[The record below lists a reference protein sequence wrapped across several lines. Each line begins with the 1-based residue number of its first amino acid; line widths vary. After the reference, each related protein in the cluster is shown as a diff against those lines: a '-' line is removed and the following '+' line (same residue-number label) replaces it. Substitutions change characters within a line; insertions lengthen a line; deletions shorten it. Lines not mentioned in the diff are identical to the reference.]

1 MMLPAGHTP
10 FVIPAKAGI
19 HLSARKSLPD
29 SHERGG
35 SSPIRSL
42 AAPWIPAFPT
52 DQVRGLKAH
61 RMAELVG
68 QVWAGA

>member
-42 AAPWIPAFPT
+42 AAPWIPAFA
-52 DQVRGLKAH
+52 G
-61 RMAELVG
+61 MAELVG